1 MDEKIKNDEK
11 NVMLVRDAGKNGK
24 IEAVSQIDEDGN
36 IQTVAAASSNLANL
50 FNVYTN
56 DSAIEAFLKKFIEEM
71 QAPVKTGISDIFIMP
86 VAVLDKLFKVDV
98 APQLME
104 HYLRR
109 NSPASNSSAT
119 KDNGFNLWT
128 FRKSTGPTWS
138 AREFAWRIWS
148 RISEP
153 CPTGTN
159 RTA

>member
-11 NVMLVRDAGKNGK
+11 NVMLVRDAGKKGK
-24 IEAVSQIDEDGN
+24 IEAVSQIDENGN

-86 VAVLDKLFKVDV
+86 VAVLDKLFKVD
-98 APQLME
+98 LTTGST
-104 HYLRR
+104 LRR

-119 KDNGFNLWT
+119 KVNGSSLWT